1 MGVVPRL
8 IRLLAAGVAALAL
21 AAAGVAGCGGDS
33 KPGSNSKP
41 ATAAADQRKPP
52 RSAEIP
58 PPRLHAS
65 DRKTYA
71 AIQRISGDLRAAV
84 TPLAY
89 GTAATID
96 TTALASDA
104 KTLERLAPQSGRLQG
119 LRQETLSALQSV
131 IGRAP
136 TKAIA
141 TAAIGEADRIDD
153 GLRRY
158 AASNPAANEIA
169 PG

>member
-1 MGVVPRL
+1 MNRL
-8 IRLLAAGVAALAL
+8 PPAGLAALAL
-21 AAAGVAGCGGDS
+21 MALVAAGCGGGNSSSGS
-33 KPGSNSKP
+33 KTATGAGSQK
-41 ATAAADQRKPP
+41 KPP
-52 RSAEIP
+52 RSAETP

-65 DRKTYA
+65 DRKAYA
-71 AIQRISGDLRAAV
+71 SIQRISGDLRAAV

-96 TTALASDA
+96 TTALAADA
-104 KTLERLAPQSGRLQG
+104 RTLDRLTPRSAELQG
-119 LRQETLSALQSV
+119 LRQQTLSALQSV
-131 IGRAP
+131 IGRSP

>member
-1 MGVVPRL
+1 MAVVPRL
-8 IRLLAAGVAALAL
+8 NRLLLAGVAALAL
-21 AAAGVAGCGGDS
+21 SAAGVAGCGGGSSSSS
-33 KPGSNSKP
+33 KT
-41 ATAAADQRKPP
+41 ATGAATQKKPP

-58 PPRLHAS
+58 PPRLRAS

-104 KTLERLAPQSGRLQG
+104 RQLERLAPQSTQLQG
-119 LRQETLSALQSV
+119 LRQQTLSALQSV
-131 IGRAP
+131 IGRSP

-158 AASNPAANEIA
+158 AASNPAANEIT